1 METQRGSIVE
11 GFCLENTMISEGW
24 KVEKELFI
32 MGNREGDGLL
42 IGNILSIFSLRSFN
56 CEENSIVRKI
66 VLIEENIIHWE
77 ENSINCEENSLYCEE

>member
-1 METQRGSIVE
+1 
-11 GFCLENTMISEGW
+11 
-24 KVEKELFI
+24 

-66 VLIEENIIHWE
+66 VLIEENSIICE
-77 ENSINCEENSLYCEE
+77 ENSINCEENSIYCDMKKIVFIVICVTTKQHLGKV